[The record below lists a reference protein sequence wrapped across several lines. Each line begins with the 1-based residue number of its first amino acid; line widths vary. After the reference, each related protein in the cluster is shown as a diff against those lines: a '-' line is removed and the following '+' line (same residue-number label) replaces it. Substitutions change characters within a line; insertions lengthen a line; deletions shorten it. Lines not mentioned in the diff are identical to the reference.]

1 MDRKLLFPGIF
12 LLLLLSGCTPA
23 EVQRTVNFARGAAN
37 FKNMSTYQQVRFI
50 ASQDATLSQYAD
62 IESLLAKE
70 LAAFLRD
77 AAKEWGK
84 DPKQASRKRYVKY
97 TQHYRSRAEVDFEQ
111 RRVTVETID
120 QNHPLKSLKE
130 AITTTL
136 LTPFDPEKVNLHSAA
151 EVQLGDEPFLYR
163 QVLDRDRQPVR
174 WRWRAERYAD
184 ALLADAMQTKTLN
197 GKTVRYVTFPME
209 PATLDNTASRYRE
222 PVVKYAEKFG
232 IHPALVYAVIEVES
246 SFNPYALSAA
256 PAYGLMQIVPTT
268 AGRDSWQFLHGQDR
282 VPTPAY
288 LYDPD
293 NNIEMGTAYLHLID
307 DRYLDAIT
315 NPISREYCMIAAYNT
330 GSGNVLRTFH
340 DDRSRAAERINAM
353 SPEAVYAKL
362 KSDLPYEE
370 TRRYVV
376 KVREAKKRYL

>member
-37 FKNMSTYQQVRFI
+37 FKNMNTYQQVRFI

-120 QNHPLKSLKE
+120 QSHPLKSLKE

-184 ALLADAMQTKTLN
+184 ALIADALKMKTLN
-197 GKTVRYVTFPME
+197 GKTVRYVTFAME
-209 PATLDNTASRYRE
+209 PATLGNTASRYRE

>member
-1 MDRKLLFPGIF
+1 MNAKRLFPAI
-12 LLLLLSGCTPA
+12 LLLLLLGCTPA
-23 EVQRTVNFARGAAN
+23 EVRRTVNFARGAAN
-37 FKNMSTYQQVRFI
+37 FKNMNTYQQVRFI

-120 QNHPLKSLKE
+120 QNQPLKSLRE

-136 LTPFDPEKVNLHSAA
+136 LTPFDPEKVNLHSAE
-151 EVQLGDEPFLYR
+151 EVQLGAEPFLYR

-222 PVVKYAEKFG
+222 PVLKYSKTFG

-288 LYDPD
+288 LYNPD

-307 DRYLDAIT
+307 RRYLDAIT

-340 DDRSRAAERINAM
+340 DDRNRAAERINAM